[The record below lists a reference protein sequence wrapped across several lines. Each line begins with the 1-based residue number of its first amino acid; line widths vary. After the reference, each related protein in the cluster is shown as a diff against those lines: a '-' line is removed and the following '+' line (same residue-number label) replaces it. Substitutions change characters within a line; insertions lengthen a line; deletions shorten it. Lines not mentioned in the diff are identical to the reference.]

1 MSDRRIAIG
10 LGSNVG
16 DRLASLR
23 TAVYLLQKNGLIPEE
38 KSDVFET
45 PPWGKMD
52 QPLFLNAC
60 AVFKTSLREK
70 EILTVAKNIEKLC
83 GRKPRDKWGPREID
97 IDLLLFE
104 DRTSFSDTDLSIPHP
119 LIAQR
124 AFVLLPLSQI
134 AGTWRLPPDGKSIS
148 QLLSSVDAAGI
159 TRITSLCS
167 L

>member
-1 MSDRRIAIG
+1 MRARRIAIG

-23 TAVYLLQKNGLIPEE
+23 TAVYLLEKHGLIAQE

-45 PPWGKMD
+45 PPWGNEN

-60 AVFKTSLREK
+60 AIFKTNLGEK
-70 EILTVAKNIEKLC
+70 ELLLLVKKVEKLC

-104 DRTSFSDTDLSIPHP
+104 DGSSFTDPDLSIPHP
-119 LIAQR
+119 LIQER
-124 AFVLLPLSQI
+124 SFVLLPLAQI
-134 AGTWRLPPDGKSIS
+134 ASSWYLSTGGKSIS
-148 QLLSSVDAAGI
+148 QLLACAETSGI
-159 TRITSLCS
+159 IRITSLCS